1 MENAV
6 KALEY
11 AFAVLVFVIGLS
23 ASIYMLSEVKNTSD
37 IVFSRVDTKQ
47 FYTDVLIPADEL
59 EIEGKT
65 PSGDVTEEELRELN
79 ENGRIK
85 YNGRIVNVET
95 IVPTLYRYYKE
106 NYIVEFYDLEGNNI
120 IKFDLSQETTT
131 RQLWTA
137 NPEVDAK
144 KRLDIF
150 LNGIK
155 GKEEETTAIINSQT
169 YDISEDIAFV
179 KNSDGSYVMEDKG
192 YVEKY
197 GLYDYCKDKKF
208 SEEYAYVP
216 EVSEQKI
223 DEDITR
229 IVIRYKEVQ

>member
-6 KALEY
+6 RALEY
-11 AFAVLVFVIGLS
+11 AFAVLIFIIGLS
-23 ASIYMLSEVKNTSD
+23 ASVYLLSEVKTTSD
-37 IVFSRVDTKQ
+37 IVFTRVDTKQ
-47 FYTDVLIPADEL
+47 FYVDAEIPEDEL
-59 EIEGKT
+59 DNGK
-65 PSGDVTEEELRELN
+65 
-79 ENGRIK
+79 IK
-85 YNGRIVNVET
+85 YNGRIVSVET

-106 NYIVEFYDLEGNNI
+106 NYIVEFYDLQGNNI

-150 LNGIK
+150 LNGLES
-155 GKEEETTAIINSQT
+155 GIINSQT
-169 YDISEDIAFV
+169 YNISDDIAFE
-179 KNSDGSYVMEDKG
+179 KDENGKKIIDSTTKG
-192 YVEKY
+192 KIVRE
-197 GLYDYCKDKKF
+197 GLYNYCKDKKF

>member
-6 KALEY
+6 RALEY
-11 AFAVLVFVIGLS
+11 AFAVLIFIIGLS
-23 ASIYMLSEVKNTSD
+23 ASVYLLSEVKTTSD
-37 IVFSRVDTKQ
+37 IVFTRVDTKQ
-47 FYTDVLIPADEL
+47 FYVDAEIPEDEL
-59 EIEGKT
+59 DNGK
-65 PSGDVTEEELRELN
+65 
-79 ENGRIK
+79 IK
-85 YNGRIVNVET
+85 YNGRIVSVET

-106 NYIVEFYDLEGNNI
+106 NYIVEFYDLQGNNI

-150 LNGIK
+150 LNGLES
-155 GKEEETTAIINSQT
+155 GIINSQT
-169 YDISEDIAFV
+169 YNISDDIAFE
-179 KNSDGSYVMEDKG
+179 KDENGKEIIDSTTKG
-192 YVEKY
+192 KIVRE
-197 GLYDYCKDKKF
+197 GLYNYCKDKKF

>member
-11 AFAVLVFVIGLS
+11 AFAVLIFVIGLS
-23 ASIYMLSEVKNTSD
+23 ASIYLLSEVKTTSD
-37 IVFSRVDTKQ
+37 IVFSQVDTQQ
-47 FYTDVLIPADEL
+47 FYVDAEIPEDEL
-59 EIEGKT
+59 T
-65 PSGDVTEEELRELN
+65 D
-79 ENGRIK
+79 NGNIK

-179 KNSDGSYVMEDKG
+179 KNSDGNYVMEDKG

>member
-6 KALEY
+6 RALEY
-11 AFAVLVFVIGLS
+11 AFAVLIFIIGLS
-23 ASIYMLSEVKNTSD
+23 ASIYLLSEVKTTSD
-37 IVFSRVDTKQ
+37 IVFSRVDTQ
-47 FYTDVLIPADEL
+47 RFYVDAEMPEDEL
-59 EIEGKT
+59 T
-65 PSGDVTEEELRELN
+65 D
-79 ENGRIK
+79 NGNIK

-106 NYIVEFYDLEGNNI
+106 NYIVEFYDLQGNNI

>member
-11 AFAVLVFVIGLS
+11 AFAVLIFVIGLS
-23 ASIYMLSEVKNTSD
+23 ASIYLLSEVKTTSD
-37 IVFSRVDTKQ
+37 IVFSRVDTQQ
-47 FYTDVLIPADEL
+47 FYVDAEIPEDEL
-59 EIEGKT
+59 T
-65 PSGDVTEEELRELN
+65 D
-79 ENGRIK
+79 NGNIK

>member
-11 AFAVLVFVIGLS
+11 AFAVLIFVIGLS
-23 ASIYMLSEVKNTSD
+23 ASIYLLSEVKTTSD
-37 IVFSRVDTKQ
+37 IVFSRVDTQQ
-47 FYTDVLIPADEL
+47 FYVDAEIPEDEL
-59 EIEGKT
+59 T
-65 PSGDVTEEELRELN
+65 D
-79 ENGRIK
+79 NGNIK
-85 YNGRIVNVET
+85 YNGRIVSIET
-95 IVPTLYRYYKE
+95 IIPTLYRYYRE

-120 IKFDLSQETTT
+120 IKFDLSQENTTK
-131 RQLWTA
+131 QIWTGDTTYA
-137 NPEVDAK
+137 DAK

-150 LNGIK
+150 LNGMGQEK
-155 GKEEETTAIINSQT
+155 TVKINSLP

-179 KNSDGSYVMEDKG
+179 KESDGSYVMEDKG
-192 YVEKY
+192 YVEEN
-197 GLYDYCKDKKF
+197 GLYNYCKDKKF

>member
-6 KALEY
+6 RALEY
-11 AFAVLVFVIGLS
+11 AFAVLIFIIGLS
-23 ASIYMLSEVKNTSD
+23 ASIYLLSEVKTTSD
-37 IVFSRVDTKQ
+37 IVFSRVDTQQ
-47 FYTDVLIPADEL
+47 FYVDAEIPEDEL
-59 EIEGKT
+59 
-65 PSGDVTEEELRELN
+65 D
-79 ENGRIK
+79 NGNIK
-85 YNGRIVNVET
+85 YNGRIVSVET

-106 NYIVEFYDLEGNNI
+106 NYIVEFYDLQGNNI

-150 LNGIK
+150 LNG
-155 GKEEETTAIINSQT
+155 GTSGIINSQT
-169 YDISEDIAFV
+169 YSIDEDIAFV
-179 KNSDGSYVMEDKG
+179 KDENGKAIIDLGAKG
-192 YVEKY
+192 QIVRD
-197 GLYDYCKDKKF
+197 GLYNYCKEKKF

>member
-11 AFAVLVFVIGLS
+11 AFAVLIFVIGLS
-23 ASIYMLSEVKNTSD
+23 ASIYLLSEVKTTSD
-37 IVFSRVDTKQ
+37 IVFSQVDTQQ
-47 FYTDVLIPADEL
+47 FYVDAEIPEDEL
-59 EIEGKT
+59 T
-65 PSGDVTEEELRELN
+65 D
-79 ENGRIK
+79 NGNIK

>member
-6 KALEY
+6 RALEY
-11 AFAVLVFVIGLS
+11 AFAVLIFIIGLS
-23 ASIYMLSEVKNTSD
+23 ASIYLLSEVKTTSD
-37 IVFSRVDTKQ
+37 IVFSRVDTQ
-47 FYTDVLIPADEL
+47 RFYVDAEIPEDEL
-59 EIEGKT
+59 T
-65 PSGDVTEEELRELN
+65 D
-79 ENGRIK
+79 NGNIK
-85 YNGRIVNVET
+85 YNGRIVNIET

-106 NYIVEFYDLEGNNI
+106 NYIVEFYDLAGNNI
-120 IKFDLSQETTT
+120 IKFDLSEETTT

-150 LNGIK
+150 LNG
-155 GKEEETTAIINSQT
+155 GTSGIINSQT
-169 YDISEDIAFV
+169 YNISDDIAFV
-179 KNSDGSYVMEDKG
+179 KEENGNDIIKLSDKNNIV
-192 YVEKY
+192 KY
-197 GLYDYCKDKKF
+197 GLYNYCKDKKF

>member
-6 KALEY
+6 RALEY
-11 AFAVLVFVIGLS
+11 AFAVLIFIIGLS
-23 ASIYMLSEVKNTSD
+23 ASVYLLSEVKTTSD
-37 IVFSRVDTKQ
+37 IVFTRVDTKQ
-47 FYTDVLIPADEL
+47 FYVDAEIPEDEL
-59 EIEGKT
+59 DNGK
-65 PSGDVTEEELRELN
+65 
-79 ENGRIK
+79 IK
-85 YNGRIVNVET
+85 YNGRIVSVET

-106 NYIVEFYDLEGNNI
+106 NYIVEFYDLQGNII

-150 LNGIK
+150 LNGLES
-155 GKEEETTAIINSQT
+155 GIINSQT
-169 YDISEDIAFV
+169 YNISDDIAFE
-179 KNSDGSYVMEDKG
+179 KDENGKEIIDSTTKG
-192 YVEKY
+192 KIVRE
-197 GLYDYCKDKKF
+197 GLYNYCKDKKF

>member
-6 KALEY
+6 RALEY
-11 AFAVLVFVIGLS
+11 AFAVLIFIIGLS
-23 ASIYMLSEVKNTSD
+23 ASIYLLSEVKTTSD
-37 IVFSRVDTKQ
+37 IVFSQVDTQQ
-47 FYTDVLIPADEL
+47 FYVDAEIPEDEL
-59 EIEGKT
+59 T
-65 PSGDVTEEELRELN
+65 D
-79 ENGRIK
+79 NGNIK

>member
-6 KALEY
+6 RALEY
-11 AFAVLVFVIGLS
+11 AFAVLIFIIGLS
-23 ASIYMLSEVKNTSD
+23 ASIYLLSEVKTTSD
-37 IVFSRVDTKQ
+37 IVFSRVDTQ
-47 FYTDVLIPADEL
+47 RFYVDAEMPEDEL
-59 EIEGKT
+59 T
-65 PSGDVTEEELRELN
+65 D
-79 ENGRIK
+79 NGNIK

-106 NYIVEFYDLEGNNI
+106 NYIVEFYDLQGNNI

-150 LNGIK
+150 LNG
-155 GKEEETTAIINSQT
+155 GTSGVINSQI
-169 YDISEDIAFV
+169 YNIADDIAFV
-179 KNSDGSYVMEDKG
+179 KDENGKEIMDLNTKGSIVRD
-192 YVEKY
+192 
-197 GLYDYCKDKKF
+197 GLYNYCKDKRF

>member
-11 AFAVLVFVIGLS
+11 AFAVLIFVIGLS
-23 ASIYMLSEVKNTSD
+23 ASIYLLSEVKTTSD
-37 IVFSRVDTKQ
+37 IVFSRVDTQQ
-47 FYTDVLIPADEL
+47 FYVDAEIPEDEL
-59 EIEGKT
+59 T
-65 PSGDVTEEELRELN
+65 DN
-79 ENGRIK
+79 ENIK
-85 YNGRIVNVET
+85 YNGRIVNIET
-95 IVPTLYRYYKE
+95 IIPTLYRYYKE
-106 NYIVEFYDLEGNNI
+106 NYIVEFYDLAGNNI

-150 LNGIK
+150 LNGIQ
-155 GKEEETTAIINSQT
+155 GEEEERTAIINSQI

-179 KNSDGSYVMEDKG
+179 KESDGSYVIDSSDKTAI
-192 YVEKY
+192 ENN
-197 GLYDYCKDKKF
+197 GLYSYCKDKKF

>member
-6 KALEY
+6 RALEY
-11 AFAVLVFVIGLS
+11 AFAVLIFIIGLS
-23 ASIYMLSEVKNTSD
+23 ASIYLLSEVKTTSD
-37 IVFSRVDTKQ
+37 IVFSRVDTQQ
-47 FYTDVLIPADEL
+47 FYVDAEIPEDEL
-59 EIEGKT
+59 DNGK
-65 PSGDVTEEELRELN
+65 
-79 ENGRIK
+79 IK
-85 YNGRIVNVET
+85 YNGRIVSVET

-106 NYIVEFYDLEGNNI
+106 NYIVEFYNLQGNNI

-150 LNGIK
+150 LNGL
-155 GKEEETTAIINSQT
+155 ETGIINSQT
-169 YDISEDIAFV
+169 YNISTDIAFV
-179 KNSDGSYVMEDKG
+179 KDENGKEIIDSITKG
-192 YVEKY
+192 KIVRE
-197 GLYDYCKDKKF
+197 GLYNYCKDKKF

>member
-6 KALEY
+6 RALEY
-11 AFAVLVFVIGLS
+11 AFAVLIFIIGLS
-23 ASIYMLSEVKNTSD
+23 ASIYLLSEVKTTSD
-37 IVFSRVDTKQ
+37 IVFSRVDTQQ
-47 FYTDVLIPADEL
+47 FYVDAEIPEDEL
-59 EIEGKT
+59 DNGK
-65 PSGDVTEEELRELN
+65 
-79 ENGRIK
+79 IK
-85 YNGRIVNVET
+85 YNGRIVSVET

-106 NYIVEFYDLEGNNI
+106 NYIVEFYDLQGNNI

-150 LNGIK
+150 LNG
-155 GKEEETTAIINSQT
+155 GTSGIINSQT
-169 YDISEDIAFV
+169 YNISEDIAFE
-179 KNSDGSYVMEDKG
+179 KDEKG
-192 YVEKY
+192 KEIIDSTTKGKIVRE
-197 GLYDYCKDKKF
+197 GLYNYCKDKKF

>member
-11 AFAVLVFVIGLS
+11 AFAVLIFVIGLS
-23 ASIYMLSEVKNTSD
+23 ASIYLLSEVKTTSD
-37 IVFSRVDTKQ
+37 IVFSQVDTQQ
-47 FYTDVLIPADEL
+47 FYVDAEIPEDEL
-59 EIEGKT
+59 T
-65 PSGDVTEEELRELN
+65 D
-79 ENGRIK
+79 NGNIK

-150 LNGIK
+150 LNGIQ
-155 GKEEETTAIINSQT
+155 GREEETTAIINSQT

-179 KNSDGSYVMEDKG
+179 KNSDGSYVMEDKR
-192 YVEKY
+192 YVEKN

>member
-11 AFAVLVFVIGLS
+11 AFAVLIFVIGLS
-23 ASIYMLSEVKNTSD
+23 ASIYLLSEVKTTSD
-37 IVFSRVDTKQ
+37 IVFSRVDTQQ
-47 FYTDVLIPADEL
+47 FYVDAEIPEDEL
-59 EIEGKT
+59 T
-65 PSGDVTEEELRELN
+65 D
-79 ENGRIK
+79 NGNIK
-85 YNGRIVNVET
+85 YNGRIVNIET

-106 NYIVEFYDLEGNNI
+106 NYIVEFYDLAGNNI
-120 IKFDLSQETTT
+120 IKFDLSEETTT

-137 NPEVDAK
+137 NPEADAK

-150 LNGIK
+150 LNG
-155 GKEEETTAIINSQT
+155 GPTGIINSQT
-169 YDISEDIAFV
+169 YDIREDIAFV
-179 KNSDGSYVMEDKG
+179 KESDGSYVIDSSDKTAI
-192 YVEKY
+192 ENN
-197 GLYDYCKDKKF
+197 GLYNYCKDKKF

>member
-6 KALEY
+6 RALEY
-11 AFAVLVFVIGLS
+11 AFAVLIFIIGLS
-23 ASIYMLSEVKNTSD
+23 ASIYLLSEVKTTSD

-47 FYTDVLIPADEL
+47 FYVDAEIPEDEL
-59 EIEGKT
+59 DNGK
-65 PSGDVTEEELRELN
+65 
-79 ENGRIK
+79 IK
-85 YNGRIVNVET
+85 YNGRIVSVET

-106 NYIVEFYDLEGNNI
+106 NYIVEFYDLQGNNI

-150 LNGIK
+150 LNG
-155 GKEEETTAIINSQT
+155 GTSGIINSQT
-169 YDISEDIAFV
+169 YNINDDIAFEKDENGKEIV
-179 KNSDGSYVMEDKG
+179 DSTTKG
-192 YVEKY
+192 KIVRE
-197 GLYDYCKDKKF
+197 GLYNYCKDKKF

>member
-6 KALEY
+6 RALEY
-11 AFAVLVFVIGLS
+11 AFAVLIFIIGLS
-23 ASIYMLSEVKNTSD
+23 ASIYLLSEVKTTSD
-37 IVFSRVDTKQ
+37 IVFSRVDTQQ
-47 FYTDVLIPADEL
+47 FYVDAEIPEDEL
-59 EIEGKT
+59 DNGK
-65 PSGDVTEEELRELN
+65 
-79 ENGRIK
+79 IK
-85 YNGRIVNVET
+85 YNGRIVSVET

-106 NYIVEFYDLEGNNI
+106 NYIVEFYDLQGNNI

-150 LNGIK
+150 LNG
-155 GKEEETTAIINSQT
+155 GTSGIINSQT
-169 YDISEDIAFV
+169 YNISEDIAFE
-179 KNSDGSYVMEDKG
+179 KDENGKEIIDSTTKG
-192 YVEKY
+192 KIVRE
-197 GLYDYCKDKKF
+197 GLYNYCKDKKF

>member
-6 KALEY
+6 RALEY
-11 AFAVLVFVIGLS
+11 AFAVLIFIIGLS
-23 ASIYMLSEVKNTSD
+23 ASIYLLSEVKTTSD
-37 IVFSRVDTKQ
+37 IVFSQVDTQ
-47 FYTDVLIPADEL
+47 QYYVDAEMPEDEL
-59 EIEGKT
+59 T
-65 PSGDVTEEELRELN
+65 D
-79 ENGRIK
+79 NGNIK

-106 NYIVEFYDLEGNNI
+106 NYIVEFYDLQGNNI

-137 NPEVDAK
+137 NPEADAK

-150 LNGIK
+150 LNG
-155 GKEEETTAIINSQT
+155 GTSGVINSQT
-169 YDISEDIAFV
+169 YNIADDIAFV
-179 KNSDGSYVMEDKG
+179 KDENGKEIMDLNTKGSIVRD
-192 YVEKY
+192 
-197 GLYDYCKDKKF
+197 GLYNYCKDKRF

-216 EVSEQKI
+216 EISEQTI

>member
-6 KALEY
+6 RALEY
-11 AFAVLVFVIGLS
+11 AFAVLIFIIGLS
-23 ASIYMLSEVKNTSD
+23 ASIYLLSEVKTTSD
-37 IVFSRVDTKQ
+37 IVFSRVDTQQ
-47 FYTDVLIPADEL
+47 FYVDAEIPEDEL
-59 EIEGKT
+59 DNGK
-65 PSGDVTEEELRELN
+65 
-79 ENGRIK
+79 IK
-85 YNGRIVNVET
+85 YNGRIVSVET

-106 NYIVEFYDLEGNNI
+106 NYIVEFYDLQGNNI

-150 LNGIK
+150 LNG
-155 GKEEETTAIINSQT
+155 GTSGIINSQT
-169 YDISEDIAFV
+169 YNISEDIVFE
-179 KNSDGSYVMEDKG
+179 KDENGKEIIDSTTKG
-192 YVEKY
+192 KIVRE
-197 GLYDYCKDKKF
+197 GLYNYCKDKKF

>member
-6 KALEY
+6 RALEY
-11 AFAVLVFVIGLS
+11 AFAVLIFIIGLS
-23 ASIYMLSEVKNTSD
+23 ASIYLLSEVKTTSD
-37 IVFSRVDTKQ
+37 IVFSRVDTQQ
-47 FYTDVLIPADEL
+47 FYVDAEIPEDEL
-59 EIEGKT
+59 T
-65 PSGDVTEEELRELN
+65 D
-79 ENGRIK
+79 NGNIK

-144 KRLDIF
+144 KRLDLF
-150 LNGIK
+150 LNGP
-155 GKEEETTAIINSQT
+155 EDNNNNDFDDETTGIINSSP
-169 YDISEDIAFV
+169 YKISEDIAFV
-179 KNSDGSYVMEDKG
+179 KNSDGSYVMEDKE
-192 YVEKY
+192 YVEQH

>member
-6 KALEY
+6 RALEY
-11 AFAVLVFVIGLS
+11 AFAVLIFIIGLS
-23 ASIYMLSEVKNTSD
+23 ASIYLLSEVKTTSD
-37 IVFSRVDTKQ
+37 IVFSQVDTQ
-47 FYTDVLIPADEL
+47 QYYVDAEMPEDEL
-59 EIEGKT
+59 T
-65 PSGDVTEEELRELN
+65 D
-79 ENGRIK
+79 NGNIK

-106 NYIVEFYDLEGNNI
+106 NYIVEFYDLQGNNI

-137 NPEVDAK
+137 NPEADAK

-150 LNGIK
+150 LNG
-155 GKEEETTAIINSQT
+155 GTSGVINSQT
-169 YDISEDIAFV
+169 YNIADDIAFV
-179 KNSDGSYVMEDKG
+179 KDENGKEIMGLNTKGSIVRD
-192 YVEKY
+192 
-197 GLYDYCKDKKF
+197 GLYNYCKDKRF

-216 EVSEQKI
+216 EISEQTI

>member
-6 KALEY
+6 RALEY
-11 AFAVLVFVIGLS
+11 AFAVLIFIIGLS
-23 ASIYMLSEVKNTSD
+23 ASIYLLSEVKTTSD
-37 IVFSRVDTKQ
+37 IVFSRVDTQQ
-47 FYTDVLIPADEL
+47 FYVDAEIPEDEL
-59 EIEGKT
+59 DNGK
-65 PSGDVTEEELRELN
+65 
-79 ENGRIK
+79 IK
-85 YNGRIVNVET
+85 YNGRIVSVET

-106 NYIVEFYDLEGNNI
+106 NYIVEFYDLQGNNI

-150 LNGIK
+150 LNGLES
-155 GKEEETTAIINSQT
+155 GIINSQT
-169 YDISEDIAFV
+169 YNISDDIAFE
-179 KNSDGSYVMEDKG
+179 KDENGKEIIDSTTKG
-192 YVEKY
+192 KIVRE
-197 GLYDYCKDKKF
+197 GLYNYCKDKKF

-216 EVSEQKI
+216 EISEQKI

>member
-6 KALEY
+6 RALEY
-11 AFAVLVFVIGLS
+11 AFAVLIFIIGLS
-23 ASIYMLSEVKNTSD
+23 ASIYLLSEVKTTSD
-37 IVFSRVDTKQ
+37 IVFSRVDTQQ
-47 FYTDVLIPADEL
+47 FYVDAEIPEDEL
-59 EIEGKT
+59 DNGK
-65 PSGDVTEEELRELN
+65 
-79 ENGRIK
+79 IK
-85 YNGRIVNVET
+85 YNGRIVSVET

-106 NYIVEFYDLEGNNI
+106 NYIVEFYDLQGNNI

-150 LNGIK
+150 LNG
-155 GKEEETTAIINSQT
+155 GTSGIINSQT
-169 YDISEDIAFV
+169 YNISDDIAFE
-179 KNSDGSYVMEDKG
+179 KNENGKEIIDSTTKG
-192 YVEKY
+192 KIVRE
-197 GLYDYCKDKKF
+197 GLYNYCKDKKF

>member
-6 KALEY
+6 RALEY
-11 AFAVLVFVIGLS
+11 AFAVLIFVIGLS
-23 ASIYMLSEVKNTSD
+23 ASIYLLSEVKTTSD
-37 IVFSRVDTKQ
+37 IVFSRVDTQ
-47 FYTDVLIPADEL
+47 RFYVDAEIPEDEL
-59 EIEGKT
+59 T
-65 PSGDVTEEELRELN
+65 D
-79 ENGRIK
+79 NGNIK
-85 YNGRIVNVET
+85 YNGRIVNIET

-106 NYIVEFYDLEGNNI
+106 NYIVEFYDLAGNNI
-120 IKFDLSQETTT
+120 IKFDLSEETTT

-150 LNGIK
+150 LNG
-155 GKEEETTAIINSQT
+155 GTSGIINSQT
-169 YDISEDIAFV
+169 YNISDDIAFV
-179 KNSDGSYVMEDKG
+179 KEENGNDIIKLSDKNNIV
-192 YVEKY
+192 KY
-197 GLYDYCKDKKF
+197 GLYNYCKDKKF

>member
-6 KALEY
+6 RALEY
-11 AFAVLVFVIGLS
+11 AFAVLIFIIGLS
-23 ASIYMLSEVKNTSD
+23 ASIYLLSEVKTTSD

-47 FYTDVLIPADEL
+47 FYVDAEIPEDEL
-59 EIEGKT
+59 DNGK
-65 PSGDVTEEELRELN
+65 
-79 ENGRIK
+79 IK
-85 YNGRIVNVET
+85 YNGRIVSVET

-106 NYIVEFYDLEGNNI
+106 NYIVEFYDLQGNNI

-150 LNGIK
+150 LNG
-155 GKEEETTAIINSQT
+155 GTSGIINSQT
-169 YDISEDIAFV
+169 YNISDDIAFV
-179 KNSDGSYVMEDKG
+179 KD
-192 YVEKY
+192 KY
-197 GLYDYCKDKKF
+197 GNKIMGESIEEGGLYNYCKDKKF